1 MTKNNNFDDDILIDQ
16 PEMGC
21 YYHTNMFRFPEE
33 ELYRPQPYMKPHTM
47 QNPSTMSPMMTPSTS
62 TTQPAMQP
70 PTPSGMP
77 IPTMDEQSM
86 QSPTLTNIN
95 FTQAYLRTL
104 IGRNVRVSF
113 LIGTSLLVDRVGTL
127 QEVGIS
133 YIVLKQLDANIQTM
147 ADLYSI
153 KFVDIY
159 PPRQM

>member
-1 MTKNNNFDDDILIDQ
+1 MTKNNSFDDDILIDQ

-47 QNPSTMSPMMTPSTS
+47 QNPSTMSPSMSPMMTPSPS
-62 TTQPAMQP
+62 TTQP
-70 PTPSGMP
+70 PSGMP
-77 IPTMDEQSM
+77 LPTMDEQSM

-127 QEVGIS
+127 MEVGIS
-133 YIVLKQLDANIQTM
+133 YIVLKQLDANISTM

-159 PPRQM
+159 PQMQR